1 MGATTVNSEQV
12 RSGQGA
18 LKEPGRVV
26 FREGSYPKDSRL
38 GTPSSKEAAYT
49 KRESANLWP
58 MVRSARI
65 QGRLG
70 WPASDPHRREL
81 IPASTLP
88 ISRQVD
94 RAQGAFLILNSW
106 T

>member
-1 MGATTVNSEQV
+1 MGPIRPRCSERAGRYCV
-12 RSGQGA
+12 SGLG
-18 LKEPGRVV
+18 PI
-26 FREGSYPKDSRL
+26 PKDSGL
-38 GTPSSKEAAYT
+38 GTPASKEAAYT
-49 KRESANLWP
+49 KRESGDLWP